1 MNTNDFYKELFEK
14 YALDQDKIRLNAL
27 KQARQPAWQRAVK
40 TYWKPVTG
48 IAAAVAVTVG
58 VGAFALG
65 NSSGIDITV
74 SPDTALSA
82 SQRLREAEANYY
94 NLDSANEDTV
104 SIYLTFMEPISYS
117 DMIVALSAVPDSEDI
132 TVSRL
137 YLQDGSVIETEDIAS
152 FASEKSSSLVAA
164 KIYSYS
170 RHYRDIQDLSSIYL
184 AELGSME
191 INDETF
197 TPVSVDD
204 SDPLTMDSFVTSVT
218 EQTAPVTTTP
228 FSFEE
233 ETTLPPVVSE
243 TTASESDSETD
254 GTEPSQESED
264 VTTLPPEGW
273 SGETV
278 DTPEE
283 TENTDAPED
292 TDVTADVTEVP
303 SVGTDIPVSEITNPD
318 GIGLMTEIY
327 QLNVPNSLSTSVFGN
342 YAVVLTKSEVY
353 IYILGGS
360 SNKPAAN
367 VVALGNPKISY
378 SDDKSVVITGCNAE
392 GLRNTMIVLDLSSSS
407 IYTYDVSANLGV
419 SEIGAVYYSSAS
431 GKYYVKAVSGS
442 KTFVYEVMVTPES
455 GVAFRPLVEFEAAVF
470 LAGYYAEENKLY
482 LCISED
488 NITSTLY
495 EFSCS
500 DGTSVKVSDFE
511 GLCRIKRSPNF
522 ESFLVITNSEE
533 NSGFVYDT
541 ASDALIPVTVDKDC
555 AVGVKGGTVYLRTA
569 EGMFSV
575 TAEFG
580 VAPSLE
586 SGVVFDKASKS
597 DYYVIETTP
606 EKVVIAQNNSFVW
619 QE

>member
-94 NLDSANEDTV
+94 NFDSAGEDTV

-132 TVSRL
+132 TVGRL
-137 YLQDGSVIETEDIAS
+137 YLQDGTIIETEDIAS
-152 FASEKSSSLVAA
+152 FASEKSSALVAA

-170 RHYRDIQDLSSIYL
+170 HHYRDIQDLSAIYL

-191 INDETF
+191 INDNTF

-218 EQTAPVTTTP
+218 EQVVPVVTTP
-228 FSFEE
+228 FSFKEE
-233 ETTLPPVVSE
+233 STLPPVVSE
-243 TTASESDSETD
+243 TTTAESSSETD
-254 GTEPSQESED
+254 ETEPSQESDD
-264 VTTLPPEGW
+264 VTTLPPEEW
-273 SGETV
+273 TGETS

-283 TENTDAPED
+283 SEAPED
-292 TDVTADVTEVP
+292 TDATADVTEVP

-327 QLNVPNSLSTSVFGN
+327 QLNVPNSLKTSVFGN

-353 IYILGGS
+353 IYILGGVS
-360 SNKPAAN
+360 DKPTAN
-367 VVALGNPKISY
+367 VVTTGNPKISY

-392 GLRNTMIVLDLSSSS
+392 GLRNTMIVLDLSAGS

-431 GKYYVKAVSGS
+431 GKYFVKAVSGS
-442 KTFVYEVMVTPES
+442 KTFVYEVVVTPES
-455 GVAFRPLVEFEAAVF
+455 GVAFRPLVEFEAAVYM
-470 LAGYYAEENKLY
+470 AGYSAEENKLY

-511 GLCRIKRSPNF
+511 GICRIKRSPNF
-522 ESFLVITNSEE
+522 ESFLLVTNSEE

-555 AVGVKGGTVYLRTA
+555 AVGVKNGTVYLRTA

-586 SGVVFDKASKS
+586 SGVVFDKVSEPG
-597 DYYVIETTP
+597 YYVLETTP
-606 EKVVIAQNNSFVW
+606 EKVVIAQNNTSAW

>member
-65 NSSGIDITV
+65 NSSSIDITV

-94 NLDSANEDTV
+94 NFDSAGEDTV

-117 DMIVALSAVPDSEDI
+117 DMIVALSAVPNSEDI
-132 TVSRL
+132 TVGRL
-137 YLQDGSVIETEDIAS
+137 YLQDGTIIETEDIAS
-152 FASEKSSSLVAA
+152 FASEKSSALVAA

-170 RHYRDIQDLSSIYL
+170 HHYRDIQDLSAIYL

-191 INDETF
+191 INDNTF

-218 EQTAPVTTTP
+218 EQVVPVVTTP
-228 FSFEE
+228 FSFKEE
-233 ETTLPPVVSE
+233 STLPPVVSE
-243 TTASESDSETD
+243 TTTAESSSETD
-254 GTEPSQESED
+254 ETEPSQESDD
-264 VTTLPPEGW
+264 VTTLPPEEW
-273 SGETV
+273 TGETS

-283 TENTDAPED
+283 GEAPED
-292 TDVTADVTEVP
+292 TDATADVTEVP

-327 QLNVPNSLSTSVFGN
+327 QLNVPNSLKTSVFGN

-353 IYILGGS
+353 IYILGGVS
-360 SNKPAAN
+360 DKPAAN
-367 VVALGNPKISY
+367 VVTTGNPKISY

-392 GLRNTMIVLDLSSSS
+392 GLRNTMIVLDLSAGS

-419 SEIGAVYYSSAS
+419 SEIGAVYYSSTS
-431 GKYYVKAVSGS
+431 GKYFVKAVSGS
-442 KTFVYEVMVTPES
+442 KTFVYEVVVTPES
-455 GVAFRPLVEFEAAVF
+455 GVAFRPLVEFEAAVYM
-470 LAGYYAEENKLY
+470 AGYYAEENKLY

-511 GLCRIKRSPNF
+511 GICRIKRSPNF
-522 ESFLVITNSEE
+522 ESFLLVTNSEE

-555 AVGVKGGTVYLRTA
+555 AVGVKNGTVYLRTA

-586 SGVVFDKASKS
+586 SGVVFDKVSES
-597 DYYVIETTP
+597 GYYVLETTP
-606 EKVVIAQNNSFVW
+606 EKVVIAQNNTSAW

>member
-27 KQARQPAWQRAVK
+27 KQARQPAWQKAVK

-48 IAAAVAVTVG
+48 IAAAVALTVG

-104 SIYLTFMEPISYS
+104 SIYLTFMEPLSYS
-117 DMIVALSAVPDSEDI
+117 DMIVALSAVPNSEDI
-132 TVSRL
+132 TVGRL
-137 YLQDGSVIETEDIAS
+137 YLQDGSIIEAEDIAS

-170 RHYRDIQDLSSIYL
+170 HHYRDIQDLSSIYL
-184 AELGSME
+184 AELGSIE
-191 INDETF
+191 INDNTF

-218 EQTAPVTTTP
+218 EQTVPVTTTP

-233 ETTLPPVVSE
+233 VTTAPPVVSE
-243 TTASESDSETD
+243 TTVSESETETD
-254 GTEPSQESED
+254 ETEISQESED
-264 VTTLPPEGW
+264 ITTLPPEGW
-273 SGETV
+273 TGEII

-283 TENTDAPED
+283 TYPSET
-292 TDVTADVTEVP
+292 TDVTTEVTEAP
-303 SVGTDIPVSEITNPD
+303 SVGTDIPVSEITSPG

-327 QLNVPNSLSTSVFGN
+327 QLNVPNSLNTAVFN
-342 YAVVLTKSEVY
+342 DYAVVLTKSEVY
-353 IYILGGS
+353 IYVLGGT

-367 VVALGNPKISY
+367 VVAIGNPKISY

-392 GLRNTMIVLDLSSSS
+392 GLRNTMIVLDLVSNG
-407 IYTYDVSANLGV
+407 IYTYDVSTNLGV
-419 SEIGAVYYSSAS
+419 SEIGAVYYSSSS
-431 GKYYVKAVSGS
+431 GKYFVKAVSGS
-442 KTFVYEVMVTPES
+442 TSFVYEVVVTPES

-470 LAGYYAEENKLY
+470 MAGYSAEDNKLY

-488 NITSTLY
+488 NISSSLY

-500 DGTSVKVSDFE
+500 DGTSVKISDFE
-511 GLCRIKRSPNF
+511 GVCGIKRSPGF
-522 ESFLVITNSEE
+522 ESFLLITNSEE
-533 NSGFVYDT
+533 NGSFVYDT
-541 ASDALIPVTVDKDC
+541 ASDALIPVYVDKDC
-555 AVGVKGGTVYLRTA
+555 AVGMKNGAVYLKNS

-575 TAEFG
+575 TSEFG
-580 VAPSLE
+580 MAPSLE
-586 SGVVFDKASKS
+586 SGVVFDKESKS
-597 DYYVIETTP
+597 GYYVLETTP
-606 EKVVIAQNNSFVW
+606 EKVVIAQNNTTVW